1 MNKPNIKILVCYN
14 RDYPVLKTG
23 IFTPIHAGRA
33 CAPVGASSP
42 LNTMIGDDTGINISE
57 KNPHFNELTATYWA
71 WKNPERLGNPTHVGL
86 HHYRRIFSFRNRGE
100 RTCFISPNHIP
111 TILYWVFGWSD
122 KVIER
127 TCRNLDV
134 IIPTPMKLYVQKTKP
149 DGKKVI
155 EPLTI
160 YQQYGMIHHK
170 KDLDILLDV
179 VAERYPS
186 YKEAAKRIIYN
197 NTETYFYNIFIMRR
211 DIFERYA
218 QFVFDILLEAE
229 KRIDITGYDSL
240 NSRVFG
246 FLAERLMPIFID
258 RLRAQE
264 PAVRIEEKPVVFMER
279 GTVPSMIR
287 SIVRAY
293 VPSPVV
299 TVKRKLDR
307 MFRDSG
313 Y

>member
-1 MNKPNIKILVCYN
+1 MNKPNIKILVCYY
-14 RDYPVLKTG
+14 RDYPVLRTG
-23 IFTPIHAGRA
+23 ILTPIHAGRA
-33 CAPVGASSP
+33 CAPADSGSP
-42 LNTMIGDDTGINISE
+42 LNDMIGDDTGINISE

-71 WKNPERLGNPTHVGL
+71 WKNPEKLGSPTHVGL
-86 HHYRRIFSFRNRGE
+86 YHYRRVFNFRNKVE
-100 RTCFISPNHIP
+100 RTCFISPTRVP
-111 TILYWVFGWSD
+111 AILYRAFGWSD
-122 KVIER
+122 EVIER
-127 TCRNLDV
+127 TCRDLDV
-134 IIPTPMKLYVQKTKP
+134 IMPVRTKLYDLKTEP

-160 YQQYGMIHHK
+160 YQHYNMIHHR
-170 KDLDILLDV
+170 KDLDILLDL

-186 YKEAAKRIIYN
+186 YGEAAKKIIYN
-197 NTETYFYNIFIMRR
+197 DTETYFCNIFIMRR

-218 QFVFDILLEAE
+218 QFVFDILFEAE
-229 KRIDITGYDSL
+229 KRVDITGYDSL

-264 PAVRIEEKPVVFMER
+264 PTVRIEERPVVFMER